1 MTAPDVTGL
10 TMADLEVLLSSRVR
24 ALEAA
29 KWIYGKRPWSS
40 ELPEALPKVK
50 REAWNRLRASCSVP
64 EVRVTDR
71 TIASDGTT
79 KFLIELAGGSV
90 ETVLIPA
97 RDRST
102 VCVSSQIG
110 CTRSCQFCATATLGF
125 TRSLR
130 AGEIVAQY
138 LIARAHGA
146 ERPEL
151 SPVTNVVFMG
161 MGEPMDN
168 LDEVLTAVQI
178 LTQTPVPQL
187 GNAQVT
193 VSTSGVVP
201 GMRRF
206 LVESKA
212 SLALSLNGSTDEQRT
227 RVMPHN
233 KTWPIAEL
241 MTVLREHPK
250 RTHFIEYVMFDGVN
264 DSDDDATR
272 VAELLTGIDARLNL
286 IPHNPIDSPIAL
298 QSSSAK
304 RIEGFH
310 RVVHAAGAPHHDPLA
325 QGPGCSGRVWSARA
339 DPHQASGRREHQVD
353 DHRQVIR
360 SHID

>member
-10 TMADLEVLLSSRVR
+10 TMSSLEGLLSSRRR
-24 ALEAA
+24 AIEAA
-29 KWIYGKRPWSS
+29 KWIYGTRPWSS
-40 ELPEALPKVK
+40 ELPPTVPGVSAA
-50 REAWNRLRASCSVP
+50 AWSQLRAACTMP
-64 EVRVTDR
+64 DVRVTDR
-71 TIASDGTT
+71 RIATDGTT
-79 KFLIELAGGSV
+79 KFLIEVPGGSV

-110 CTRSCQFCATATLGF
+110 CTRSCRFCATASLGF

-138 LIARAHGA
+138 LVARAHGA

-151 SPVTNVVFMG
+151 SPATNVVFMG

-168 LDEVLTAVQI
+168 LDEVLTAVEI
-178 LTQTPVPQL
+178 LTQTPAPQL

-206 LVESKA
+206 MTEAKA
-212 SLALSLNGSTDEQRT
+212 SLALSLNGSTDDQRT
-227 RVMPHN
+227 QVMPHN

-241 MTVLREHPK
+241 LAVLREHPK

-264 DSDDDATR
+264 DADEDAAR
-272 VAELLTGIDARLNL
+272 VVELLSGLNARLNL
-286 IPHNPIDSPIAL
+286 IPHNPITSPLPLRA
-298 QSSSAK
+298 SPAA
-304 RIEGFH
+304 RIEAFH
-310 RVVHAAGAPHHDPLA
+310 RIVHAAGLRTMIRWPKGQDVAAACGQLA
-325 QGPGCSGRVWSARA
+325 RIRA
-339 DPHQASGRREHQVD
+339 KG
-353 DHRQVIR
+353 
-360 SHID
+360 

>member
-10 TMADLEVLLSSRVR
+10 TMADLEGLLSSRRR
-24 ALEAA
+24 AIEAA
-29 KWIYGKRPWSS
+29 KWIYGKRPW
-40 ELPEALPKVK
+40 LPEIPPVIPGVNG
-50 REAWNRLRASCSVP
+50 EAWGRVRASCTVP

-71 TIASDGTT
+71 TIATDGTT
-79 KFLIELAGGSV
+79 KFLIEMPGGSV

-110 CTRSCQFCATATLGF
+110 CTRSCRFCATATLGF
-125 TRSLR
+125 TRNLR

-138 LIARAHGA
+138 LVARAHGA

-151 SPVTNVVFMG
+151 PPTTNVVFMG
-161 MGEPMDN
+161 MGEPLDN
-168 LDEVLTAVQI
+168 LDEVLTAVEI
-178 LTQTPVPQL
+178 LTQIPAPQL

-193 VSTSGVVP
+193 ISTSGVVP

-206 LVESKA
+206 LTESKA

-241 MTVLREHPK
+241 IAVLREHPK

-264 DSDDDATR
+264 DSDEDAAR
-272 VAELLTGIDARLNL
+272 VATLLDGLNARLNL
-286 IPHNPIDSPIAL
+286 IPHNPITSPIAL
-298 QSSSAK
+298 QSSSAE
-304 RIEGFH
+304 RIEAFH
-310 RVVHAAGAPHHDPLA
+310 RVVHAAGLRTMIRWPKGQDVAAACGQLA
-325 QGPGCSGRVWSARA
+325 R
-339 DPHQASGRREHQVD
+339 
-353 DHRQVIR
+353 IR
-360 SHID
+360 TKS